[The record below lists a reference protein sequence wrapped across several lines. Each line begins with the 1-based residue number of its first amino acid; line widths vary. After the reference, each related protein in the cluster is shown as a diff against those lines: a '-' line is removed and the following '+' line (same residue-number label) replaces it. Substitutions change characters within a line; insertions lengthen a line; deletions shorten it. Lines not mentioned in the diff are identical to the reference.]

1 MSGLRVGVDGGC
13 LWIWGSRYEICVAHA
28 CQDEKSSYALIAS
41 YKYLTSMNALT
52 KKQVDAANKRRR
64 RAIKYLLEE
73 IRPIPFTEEEIQA
86 AISNLKEN
94 GCEVDYYSIFN
105 KIKLPH
111 EPERAPLP
119 PLSVKERKRRQRQR
133 EQQEID
139 TERPQQT
146 TTAASSSSE
155 KEGGKDVSVPER
167 TEPPSRTKVKSE
179 KGTLANIS
187 IFHAS

>member
-86 AISNLKEN
+86 AVSNLKEN
-94 GCEVDYYSIFN
+94 GVRSI
-105 KIKLPH
+105 
-111 EPERAPLP
+111 
-119 PLSVKERKRRQRQR
+119 
-133 EQQEID
+133 
-139 TERPQQT
+139 
-146 TTAASSSSE
+146 TTAFSTKSSFLMSPRGRPYHRSLLKRGSADNVSESSRRLTQ
-155 KEGGKDVSVPER
+155 KGLSRQQLQLLLLLRRKVER
-167 TEPPSRTKVKSE
+167 T
-179 KGTLANIS
+179 
-187 IFHAS
+187 

>member
-1 MSGLRVGVDGGC
+1 
-13 LWIWGSRYEICVAHA
+13 
-28 CQDEKSSYALIAS
+28 
-41 YKYLTSMNALT
+41 MNALT
-52 KKQVDAANKRRR
+52 KQQVDAANKRRR
-64 RAIKYLLEE
+64 RAVKYLLEE

-146 TTAASSSSE
+146 TTAASSSSSSVAVTK

-167 TEPPSRTKVKSE
+167 TEAPSRTKVKSE